1 MTETIQWP
9 AGEFTLQT
17 LVEQHRALAE
27 KVVRQKLADA
37 ISAKAVV
44 QTKKG
49 DKKVKGQFKV
59 IKPSA

>member
-17 LVEQHRALAE
+17 LVEQNRALAE

>member
-1 MTETIQWP
+1 MTDTFQWP
-9 AGEFTLQT
+9 TGEFTLQS
-17 LVEQHRALAE
+17 LVEQNRALAE

-37 ISAKAVV
+37 IKAKAVV

-59 IKPSA
+59 VRPMA